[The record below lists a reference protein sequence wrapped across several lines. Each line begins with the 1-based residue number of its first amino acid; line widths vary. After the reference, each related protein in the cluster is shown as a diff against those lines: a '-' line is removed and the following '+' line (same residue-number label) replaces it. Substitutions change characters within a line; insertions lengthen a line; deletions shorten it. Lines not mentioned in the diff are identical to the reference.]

1 MTTAQILRRIG
12 QAVVVLL
19 VTFVLAFILLSALP
33 GDAVSARYASPDLGL
48 SPAQL
53 QDIRESYGADQ
64 PLIVQFFLA
73 LGGFLTGDFGYSV
86 QYGTPVATMI
96 AEAFPGTLTLA
107 VLAFSL

>member
-53 QDIRESYGADQ
+53 QDIR
-64 PLIVQFFLA
+64 
-73 LGGFLTGDFGYSV
+73 
-86 QYGTPVATMI
+86 
-96 AEAFPGTLTLA
+96 
-107 VLAFSL
+107 